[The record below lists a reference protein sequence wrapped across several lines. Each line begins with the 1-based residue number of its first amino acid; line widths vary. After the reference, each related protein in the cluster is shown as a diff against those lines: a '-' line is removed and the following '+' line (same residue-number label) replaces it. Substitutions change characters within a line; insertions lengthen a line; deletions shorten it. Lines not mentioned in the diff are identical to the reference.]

1 MTATEREAERISRE
15 TGMGYV
21 QAYRH
26 VKQLDLLRRQRCLRR
41 YNPNLITVTER

>member
-1 MTATEREAERISRE
+1 MTAIEREAERISRE

-26 VKQLDLLRRQRCLRR
+26 VKQREELRNTR

>member
-1 MTATEREAERISRE
+1 MTAYHNEAERIARE

-26 VKQLDLLRRQRCLRR
+26 VKQREELRRTRYLRP